1 MLSWQN
7 KKIQKNKV
15 NNELLLRKQAEHE
28 ANIANKKAE
37 EEEKKKKEAE
47 AAAKNKAEEEKA

>member
-7 KKIQKNKV
+7 KNTKNKV

-28 ANIANKKAE
+28 ANIARKAE
-37 EEEKKKKEAE
+37 EEEKKKKAE
-47 AAAKNKAEEEKA
+47 AAVKESRGRKEKRS